1 MYLLWRKKENSVFEG
16 WGNGVVMLPCGGAG
30 RNGMEREESEEWE
43 RFIRQGLQV
52 TATGALDSSLSR
64 TSTSLETW
72 PQGGSEDWIR
82 FTFSQC
88 ISRQV
93 TPSPSDGS
101 SYFLREEEELRKCP
115 LGGALFA
122 NGESAR
128 GSWSIVSRSPQG
140 MMTMSR
146 HVLVTFELEN
156 KRVSLR
162 IRDTFLILLRLP
174 NRVPNCVALP

>member
-1 MYLLWRKKENSVFEG
+1 MGERRSYAAVRRSREKRHGEG
-16 WGNGVVMLPCGGAG
+16 GEG
-30 RNGMEREESEEWE
+30 EEWE

-88 ISRQV
+88 ISRRV

-128 GSWSIVSRSPQG
+128 GSWSIVSWSPQG
-140 MMTMSR
+140 MTNMR
-146 HVLVTFELEN
+146 QHVLVTFELEN